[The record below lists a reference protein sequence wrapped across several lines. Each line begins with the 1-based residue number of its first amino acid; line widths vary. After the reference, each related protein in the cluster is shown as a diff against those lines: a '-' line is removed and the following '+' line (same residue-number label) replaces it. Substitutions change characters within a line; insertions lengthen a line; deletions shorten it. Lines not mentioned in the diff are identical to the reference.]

1 MSRGW
6 HAEFPPPAVKDERP
20 APILIEPR
28 RFAVPTEDG
37 NPFVV
42 DMTAWP
48 AAAFTAEMAPLVRA
62 RLLRMGPSL
71 IRRSVQRQLLG
82 LRRFWIFLTEQ
93 GDVPVQLADLTVATI
108 DDYETWLERRGG
120 GRIQQRQLLAAVIGV
135 LRAGAEDYPGLLPSE
150 LMPRLRFLGH
160 GFVGGS
166 IPRDA
171 YGGRIA
177 EALRVAARRQIH
189 DAQSRIALGEGL
201 PPHPS
206 SIAACPRLSA
216 HHDAVLAEIAARGQ
230 IGTRHAAF
238 IRFANLAGRRKLDI
252 GIEVPHRGF
261 HLGTADLAPFLIL
274 LSLETGME
282 TESLIRLKA
291 DCLCNP
297 TRGYVEIAYYK
308 RRARGAEWKR
318 LRVRDGST
326 ATPGGLIRLAIAL
339 TDRARLHLG
348 SDRLW
353 VLWTVTGLRP
363 VGEDVRKGTCAFLKH
378 HGLKDD
384 NGKPLHLNLSRL
396 RKTQKAEWYR
406 RTGGQMEQFAVGHSI
421 AVAARHYAEIPA
433 LAHVHDA
440 ALAAAFHD
448 ALDAA
453 RIVPSP
459 ENDVIEATD
468 AGSEETPGRDDA
480 DGLHGLDPQDLWL
493 ARCDN
498 FFASPFGA
506 EGKPCPTPFWGCL
519 ECRNAVISEAKLPAL
534 IAFQTFMA
542 DQRTALHA
550 EDWAIKFARP
560 FARITDQILPT
571 FPLQVVEAARHLASS
586 DDPALLYL
594 PVEASA
600 L

>member
-1 MSRGW
+1 MSRGR
-6 HAEFPPPAVKDERP
+6 HAAFPPPATKDELP
-20 APILIEPR
+20 SPILIEPR

-42 DMTAWP
+42 DLTAWP
-48 AAAFTAEMAPLVRA
+48 AAAFTAEIAPLVRA

-93 GDVPVQLADLTVATI
+93 ADVPVRLADLTVAMI

-135 LRAGAEDYPGLLPSE
+135 LRAGAEDHPGLLRPE
-150 LMPRLRFLGH
+150 LLPRLRFLGH
-160 GFVGGS
+160 GYVGGS

-171 YGGRIA
+171 YDGRIA
-177 EALRVAARRQIH
+177 EALRGAARRQIL
-189 DAQSRIALGEGL
+189 DAQNRIALGGRL

-206 SIAACPRLSA
+206 AVADCPRLSA
-216 HHDAVLAEIAARGQ
+216 HHDAVLAEIAACGQ
-230 IGTRHAAF
+230 IETRHPAF
-238 IRFANLAGRRKLDI
+238 KRFANLAGRRKLDI
-252 GIEVPHRGF
+252 GVDVPHRGF
-261 HLGTADLAPFLIL
+261 HLATMDLAAFLIL

-282 TESLIRLKA
+282 AESLIRLKA
-291 DCLCNP
+291 DCLCNA
-297 TRGYVEIAYYK
+297 TKGYVEISYHK

-318 LRVRDGST
+318 LRVRDGSS

-339 TDRARLHLG
+339 TERARRHLG

-353 VLWTVTGLRP
+353 VLWTVAGLRP
-363 VGEDVRKGTCAFLKH
+363 ASEDGRQGIDAFVKGHSLS
-378 HGLKDD
+378 DD
-384 NGKPLHLNLSRL
+384 EGKPLHLNLSRL

-406 RTGGQMEQFAVGHSI
+406 RTGGQMEQFAVGHSV

-433 LAHVHDA
+433 LAHVHEE

-459 ENDVIEATD
+459 FEVMPEVLP
-468 AGSEETPGRDDA
+468 EDDRA
-480 DGLHGLDPQDLWL
+480 EPVFASGPQELWL
-493 ARCDN
+493 ARCGN

-519 ECRNAVISEAKLPAL
+519 ECKNAVISEAKLPAL
-534 IAFQTFMA
+534 IAFQAFMA
-542 DQRTALHA
+542 DQRAALHTD
-550 EDWAIKFARP
+550 DWAIKFARP
-560 FARITDQILPT
+560 FARITHQILPA
-571 FPLQVVEAARHLASS
+571 FPPQVVEAARRLS
-586 DDPALLYL
+586 DMDGPALLYL
-594 PVEASA
+594 PVEATA

>member
-1 MSRGW
+1 MSRGR
-6 HAEFPPPAVKDERP
+6 HAEFPPPAVKDALP

-28 RFAVPTEDG
+28 RFAVPIEDG
-37 NPFVV
+37 SSFIV
-42 DMTAWP
+42 DLTTWP

-71 IRRSVQRQLLG
+71 IRRSVKRQLLA

-93 GDVPVQLADLTVATI
+93 GDVPVQLADLTIAMI
-108 DDYETWLERRGG
+108 DDYETWLEQTGG

-135 LRAGAEDYPGLLPSE
+135 LRTGAEDHPGLLRPE
-150 LMPRLRFLGH
+150 LLPRLRFLGH
-160 GFVGGS
+160 GYVGAS

-177 EALRVAARRQIH
+177 EALRGAARQQIL
-189 DAQSRIALGEGL
+189 DAQSRIALGDGV
-201 PPHPS
+201 PPHPLA
-206 SIAACPRLSA
+206 IAACPRLSA
-216 HHDAVLAEIAARGQ
+216 HHDAVLAEIAVRGQ

-238 IRFANLAGRRKLDI
+238 KRFANLAGRRKLDI
-252 GIEVPHRGF
+252 GVDAPHRGF
-261 HLGTADLAPFLIL
+261 HLATMDLAAFLIL

-291 DCLCNP
+291 DCLRNA
-297 TRGYVEIAYYK
+297 TKGYVEIAYHK

-326 ATPGGLIRLAIAL
+326 ATPGGLIRLSLAL
-339 TDRARLHLG
+339 TERARRHLG

-353 VLWTVTGLRP
+353 VLWTVAGLRP
-363 VGEDVRKGTCAFLKH
+363 ASEDGRQGIDAFVKSH
-378 HGLKDD
+378 SLKDD
-384 NGKPLHLNLSRL
+384 DGKPLHLNLSRL

-406 RTGGQMEQFAVGHSI
+406 RTGGQMEQFAVGHSV

-433 LAHVHDA
+433 LAHIHEE

-453 RIVPSP
+453 RIVPPPLEVMP
-459 ENDVIEATD
+459 EVLPE
-468 AGSEETPGRDDA
+468 DDRA
-480 DGLHGLDPQDLWL
+480 EPVFALEPQELWL
-493 ARCDN
+493 ARCGN

-519 ECRNAVISEAKLPAL
+519 ECKNAVISDAKLPAL
-534 IAFQTFMA
+534 IAFQAFMA
-542 DQRTALHA
+542 DQRAALHA
-550 EDWAIKFARP
+550 DDWAVKFAKP
-560 FARITDQILPT
+560 FGRITHQILPA
-571 FPLQVVEAARHLASS
+571 FPPQVVEAARRLS
-586 DDPALLYL
+586 DVDGPALFYL
-594 PVEASA
+594 PVEATA